1 MKNYRVLVPIVMVV
15 LMGLSWYMMIDEA
28 VEATNVYDGYVQ
40 EARKYAEEGITKYAI
55 ENYRLALAEESS
67 PELYREVAEYY
78 KEKGTKSAYID
89 WCEEFYE
96 VYPTDVSAYECL
108 VEAYISDKDYDDC
121 FDVLETA
128 EKRNI
133 TSEALEQ
140 MKLEIKYIYEIEFSS
155 FDEIGVYGYGLCPV
169 KTKDSWG
176 YVDRFGTLWIGYKF
190 NEVGPFSSEKV
201 APVVG
206 RDGEAYFIDDNGV
219 KEKVSKETY
228 KSFGLMA
235 ANRCVAICEDGTY
248 CYLDG
253 DLTKVC
259 GNYDF
264 ATTINL
270 SRAAVKNGDAW
281 TIINENGEAVSSE
294 VFIDVKY
301 DEKMICYR
309 NGRMFAAKEAGKYM
323 MLDETGKQVGKLV
336 FEDAKVFLGDMPAA
350 VKIGGKWCFVNAE
363 GERISDKTY
372 EDARSFSNGLAA
384 VKINGKWGF
393 VDLEENVVIEPQ
405 FVDASDFNNRGSC
418 FIKKDTKWQ
427 LLKLYRL
434 NR

>member
-155 FDEIGVYGYGLCPV
+155 FDEIASNTSPLIFFALTGSFVPPETNVPNSSKQILSGFFQISPNMTSYPLSVCITNREFISQTSFPV
-169 KTKDSWG
+169 A
-176 YVDRFGTLWIGYKF
+176 
-190 NEVGPFSSEKV
+190 SSSTT
-201 APVVG
+201 
-206 RDGEAYFIDDNGV
+206 DAY
-219 KEKVSKETY
+219 
-228 KSFGLMA
+228 
-235 ANRCVAICEDGTY
+235 
-248 CYLDG
+248 
-253 DLTKVC
+253 
-259 GNYDF
+259 
-264 ATTINL
+264 
-270 SRAAVKNGDAW
+270 
-281 TIINENGEAVSSE
+281 
-294 VFIDVKY
+294 
-301 DEKMICYR
+301 
-309 NGRMFAAKEAGKYM
+309 
-323 MLDETGKQVGKLV
+323 TG
-336 FEDAKVFLGDMPAA
+336 
-350 VKIGGKWCFVNAE
+350 
-363 GERISDKTY
+363 
-372 EDARSFSNGLAA
+372 ARSLSSKTLLIMSFISVRSSSVSVRKLPGNG
-384 VKINGKWGF
+384 I
-393 VDLEENVVIEPQ
+393 PT
-405 FVDASDFNNRGSC
+405 R
-418 FIKKDTKWQ
+418 
-427 LLKLYRL
+427 
-434 NR
+434 